1 MNLNQS
7 LKTLVSLATV
17 PGAIAKHRGRLI
29 AFLGIPILATNV
41 NALDSQGLNLDGI
54 THVTRG
60 RQLPQVISQ
69 RNDPPE
75 VIIDDPSSTP
85 SDSSRSSR
93 RSSNADTR
101 FNCEFVNGEY
111 TVMYYPES
119 RPDQGYAW
127 AIPSAL
133 GGGWTPEK
141 RCNAIT
147 SRFESYREDGLLELT
162 TGEENGYDTI
172 CVTTQVDPRD
182 CRLVL
187 TVPPGQDPQLT
198 RDLIFDNLLVAD
210 DGGSTQGVYTF
221 GDRQGGGGDILSEIT
236 NVLNGGSGKK
246 PSNNSRKAS
255 PENINLRPFL
265 DTADGGTGE
274 NLKQL
279 RSNSATPKP
288 RNSGNSER
296 KPDLFK

>member
-1 MNLNQS
+1 MNLNQH
-7 LKTLVSLATV
+7 LNEHVKTLISLATI
-17 PGAIAKHRGRLI
+17 PGAIA
-29 AFLGIPILATNV
+29 FLGMTTRV
-41 NALDSQGLNLDGI
+41 NALDLRGLNLETI
-54 THVTRG
+54 Q
-60 RQLPQVISQ
+60 QLRPIIAQTKE
-69 RNDPPE
+69 PPE
-75 VIIDDPSSTP
+75 VIIDEPGSPSP
-85 SDSSRSSR
+85 SDRSTTR
-93 RSSNADTR
+93 NTDTR
-101 FNCEFVNGEY
+101 FSCELVNGEY

-119 RPDQGYAW
+119 RPDEGYAW

-133 GGGWTPEK
+133 GGGWTPQK

-162 TGEENGYDTI
+162 TGQENGYNTI

-221 GDRQGGGGDILSEIT
+221 GENQEGGKDILDEIGK
-236 NVLNGGSGKK
+236 VIDGGSGN
-246 PSNNSRKAS
+246 SSSGNNSRKSS
-255 PENINLRPFL
+255 PENINLKPFL
-265 DTADGGTGE
+265 DPADGGTGQ
-274 NLKQL
+274 QL
-279 RSNSATPKP
+279 RNKSAAPQP
-288 RNSGNSER
+288 RNSER